1 MSLRVICDLMKGTYP
16 VANRLIMDAANTAGS
31 ANCSPD
37 RNTKISVVASAVLV
51 IATLMPAA
59 KQSVAVTGEIDGKA
73 KQRARP
79 KAAPAVKKGK
89 I

>member
-1 MSLRVICDLMKGTYP
+1 MMKGIYP
-16 VANRLIMDAANTAGS
+16 VANRLTMDAVITGGRAYGS
-31 ANCSPD
+31 PESI
-37 RNTKISVVASAVLV
+37 TKMSEVASAVLV
-51 IATLMPAA
+51 IATFMPAA
-59 KQSVAVTGEIDGKA
+59 KQRVAVTGEIDGKA